1 MKFNL
6 EREIRFINKEPGW
19 ALQEFDKEGEKIG
32 SEYQPWDYSQCF
44 TASELRY
51 HHSIEIDEFKD
62 SDDEKEYD
70 PVEESEIIV
79 AVLHPGY
86 INNQH
91 FEDVTSYSMF
101 GTDREVKNFTLQI
114 KKVEDDGE
122 ERCSLWGSVS
132 YTYEI
137 DYRYENTED
146 EVIVYL
152 WLSPDRF
159 RKIVD
164 LIQDKQI
171 ETFIIR
177 IGHVHGFYSDEPSIS
192 IDTENMKILP
202 TLPSWEGEE
211 MNLGSGLIAPVRL
224 GEVGKFYM
232 SILQRDILKSK
243 QILLELNQSLESTDD
258 HGELDSN
265 QSLESTDD
273 HGELEVEQQE
283 HTDYLILAQLVRN
296 EAALM
301 KLRVPI
307 WFIFVLLLLLLI
319 KWIF

>member
-1 MKFNL
+1 MEFNL

-32 SEYQPWDYSQCF
+32 PEYKPWTHNNYF

-51 HHSIEIDEFKD
+51 HHSIKIDKLKD

-70 PVEESEIIV
+70 PVEQSERIEAI
-79 AVLHPGY
+79 LHPGWY
-86 INNQH
+86 INGQH
-91 FEDVTSYSMF
+91 LEHVTSYSMF

-122 ERCSLWGSVS
+122 ERCSLRGSVS

-137 DYRYENTED
+137 DYIYETTED
-146 EVIVYL
+146 EVVINL
-152 WLSPDRF
+152 WLAPHRF
-159 RKIVD
+159 TKVVG
-164 LIQDKQI
+164 LIRDKQI
-171 ETFIIR
+171 EIFNIWIDFA
-177 IGHVHGFYSDEPSIS
+177 HGFYSDEPIEVY
-192 IDTENMKILP
+192 TKNMKILP
-202 TLPSWEGEE
+202 TLPDWEGEE
-211 MNLGSGLIAPVRL
+211 MTLGRSGMIAPLRL
-224 GEVGKFYM
+224 GEVREFYM

-243 QILLELNQSLESTDD
+243 QVLL
-258 HGELDSN
+258 ELDSN

-273 HGELEVEQQE
+273 HGEVEFEQQD
-283 HTDYLILAQLVRN
+283 HTDYLMLAQLVRN
-296 EAALM
+296 ETALM

-319 KWIF
+319 KSIF